1 SEPGHRCA
9 LRRAGRAIGSAGITR
24 LAARPG
30 DAPAGSVQTAGGAR
44 PRAPRPQV
52 ADAVTDVDH
61 RRDLVV
67 EPGEVLRHRAVDAAE
82 IVGLADEEAPLA
94 VDARDELA
102 DGPFRRRRPTPE
114 RLEQAVGALEVLL
127 RIAPRPCGPLHDEL
141 HALSPRLPDSCPV
154 ERSMP

>member
-1 SEPGHRCA
+1 
-9 LRRAGRAIGSAGITR
+9 
-24 LAARPG
+24 

-82 IVGLADEEAPLA
+82 IVGLADE
-94 VDARDELA
+94 VSQM
-102 DGPFRRRRPTPE
+102 RRPPLPSTRVTNSLMVHSAGAVQLPNAWS
-114 RLEQAVGALEVLL
+114 RLSVPL
-127 RIAPRPCGPLHDEL
+127 RFSFG
-141 HALSPRLPDSCPV
+141 
-154 ERSMP
+154 